1 MVQIKLIQL
10 MVQMKEKAV
19 IDDLRNLVDDDATMK
34 AVKDEAHSGI
44 LKLS

>member
-1 MVQIKLIQL
+1 
-10 MVQMKEKAV
+10 MKEKEVVHQLEKITRDGTV
-19 IDDLRNLVDDDATMK
+19 IK